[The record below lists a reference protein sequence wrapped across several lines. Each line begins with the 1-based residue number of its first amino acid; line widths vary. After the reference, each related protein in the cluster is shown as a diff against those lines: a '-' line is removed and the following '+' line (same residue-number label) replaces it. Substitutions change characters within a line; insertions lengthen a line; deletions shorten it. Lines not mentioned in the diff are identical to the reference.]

1 MKRMKERP
9 KYGRSTMGGL
19 RASRAGFT
27 LVEILIAAVIL
38 GILLIGIGFFFANM
52 ITQSDVMDD
61 RTRALELCQ
70 QGLENLRTQNVSSL
84 PDGQASEDSVEIYHR
99 EVLLD
104 TPYSEYPNARLV
116 TCRVDWTGPNGVDSV
131 SLSTIY

>member
-1 MKRMKERP
+1 
-9 KYGRSTMGGL
+9 MGGL

-38 GILLIGIGFFFANM
+38 AILLIGIGFFFANM

-84 PDGQASEDSVEIYHR
+84 PDGQASEDTVEKYQR
-99 EVLLD
+99 EVLIS
-104 TPYSEYPNARLV
+104 TPYSQYPNAKLV
-116 TCRVDWTGPNGVDSV
+116 TCRVGWDTPDGVDSV

>member
-1 MKRMKERP
+1 
-9 KYGRSTMGGL
+9 MGGK
-19 RASRAGFT
+19 RGPRAGFT

-38 GILLIGIGFFFANM
+38 GILLIGIGLFFANM

-70 QGLENLRTQNVSSL
+70 EGLENLRTQNVSNL
-84 PDGQASEDSVEIYHR
+84 PDGLASEDSVEKYYR
-99 EVLLD
+99 EVLIS
-104 TPYSEYPNARLV
+104 TPYSEYPNAKLV
-116 TCRVDWTGPNGVDSV
+116 TSRVGWSTPDGVDSV

>member
-1 MKRMKERP
+1 
-9 KYGRSTMGGL
+9 MGGL
-19 RASRAGFT
+19 RSSGAGFT
-27 LVEILIAAVIL
+27 LVEILIASVIL

-52 ITQSDVMDD
+52 ITQSDVIDD

-84 PDGQASEDSVEIYHR
+84 PDGQASSDTIEHYHR
-99 EVLLD
+99 EVLIS
-104 TPYSEYPNARLV
+104 TPYSTYPHAKLV
-116 TCRVDWTGPNGVDSV
+116 TSRVDWTGPNGVDSV